1 MFQRI
6 IQKELI
12 DWKNNPNRKPML
24 LRGARQVGKT
34 TVVDI
39 FSKNYKQYLYLNL
52 EKEGN
57 AYFFERYA
65 EVRELL
71 EAVFF
76 TYDKDLNEKSTLIF
90 IDEIQKVP
98 KAVEM
103 LRYFYEEFP
112 YLHIIAAGSLL
123 ETILNK
129 RISIPVG
136 RVEYRVLRPLS
147 FPEFLIAMGETNAL
161 QQLENIPVKDFA
173 HDKLM
178 KLFHTYALI
187 GGMPEVVANYA
198 VNRNLSEIKNI
209 YETLLVSYMDD
220 VEKYARNDSLSHIIR
235 HIIKNIYTEAGLRI
249 KFQGFGHSN
258 YGSREVG
265 EAFFTIEKAFLL
277 HLVYPTANTILPIS
291 PDRRKSPRLQ
301 ILDTGLMN
309 YFAGLQKE
317 IIGSYELDKI
327 YQGRVIEHLIGQE
340 ILASKFNVLNELHFW
355 TREKK
360 GSMAE
365 VDYLMVYDSLI
376 IPIEVKSG
384 ATGTLRSLHLFMEQS
399 PHDIAVRLYG
409 GKYYVDNVRTV
420 SGKIF
425 RLINLPYYLA
435 SQIESYL
442 GFILNNLN

>member
-12 DWKNNPNRKPML
+12 NWKNSPNRKPML

-34 TVVDI
+34 TVVNT
-39 FSKNYKQYLYLNL
+39 FSKQYKQYLYLNL

-57 AYFFERYA
+57 AYFFERYT
-65 EVRELL
+65 EVKDLL
-71 EAVFF
+71 EALFF
-76 TYDKDLNEKSTLIF
+76 TYNKNLNEKSTLIF
-90 IDEIQKVP
+90 IDEIQKIP

-112 YLHIIAAGSLL
+112 HLNVIAAGSLL
-123 ETILNK
+123 ETVLNK
-129 RISIPVG
+129 RISVPVG

-147 FPEFLIAMGETNAL
+147 FPEFLTAMGETSAL
-161 QQLENIPVKDFA
+161 QQLENIPIKNFA

-187 GGMPEVVANYA
+187 GGMPEIVANYA
-198 VNRNLSEIKNI
+198 ENRNLNELKNI
-209 YETLLVSYMDD
+209 YETLLVSYIDD
-220 VEKYARNDSLSHIIR
+220 VEKYARNDSFSRIMR
-235 HIIKNIYTEAGLRI
+235 HIIKNMYTEAGLRI
-249 KFQGFGHSN
+249 KFQGFGHST

-265 EAFFTIEKAFLL
+265 EAFYSIEKAFLL
-277 HLVYPTANTILPIS
+277 HLVYPTTNAILPIA
-291 PDRRKSPRLQ
+291 PDKRKSPRLQ
-301 ILDTGLMN
+301 VLDTGLMN

-317 IIGSYELDKI
+317 IIGSYALDKI
-327 YQGRVIEHLIGQE
+327 YQGRVIEHLVGQE
-340 ILASKFNVLNELHFW
+340 LLASKFNVLNELHFW

-365 VDYLMVYDSLI
+365 VDYLLVYDSLV

-384 ATGTLRSLHLFMEQS
+384 ATGTLRSLHLFMEQA
-399 PHDIAVRLYG
+399 PHDIAIRLYG
-409 GKYYVDNVRTV
+409 GEYCIDNVKTA

-425 RLINLPYYLA
+425 RLINLPYYLT

-442 GFILNNLN
+442 NFVSNN